1 MSQVLDL
8 ERRNRVI
15 YLFVNQAKMKGNAD
29 LLIMKKKMK
38 KKDELL
44 KYP

>member
-15 YLFVNQAKMKGNAD
+15 YLFVNQAKMKGNAKLPD
-29 LLIMKKKMK
+29 LLIMKKKK
-38 KKDELL
+38 KK
-44 KYP
+44 KMNY